1 MRNYSNKKSIAVEV
15 QIIVIIVILMSLV
28 LGANNDLLKVFKWIF
43 RYLL

>member
-15 QIIVIIVILMSLV
+15 QIIVIIVILMALL
-28 LGANNDLLKVFKWIF
+28 LGANKDLLKVFKWIF